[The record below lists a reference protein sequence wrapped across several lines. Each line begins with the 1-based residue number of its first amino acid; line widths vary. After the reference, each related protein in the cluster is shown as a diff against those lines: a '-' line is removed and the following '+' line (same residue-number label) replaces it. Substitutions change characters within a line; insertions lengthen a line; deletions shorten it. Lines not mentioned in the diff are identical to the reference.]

1 MHKIRKKI
9 EAIMKDEGRPRLSP
23 LRAVL
28 YALSLLYGIVIRLRT
43 AGYRIGLLK
52 TEHLPCKVISIGN
65 ITVGGTGKTPLTVL
79 VAELVQRLGYKT
91 AVISRGYRGTAEKS
105 GGIVSDGRSNLMDA
119 ETAGDEPYMMAQ
131 RLKQL
136 QVPVLVGRNRYEVG
150 RLALREFHPDVIILD
165 DAFQHL
171 KLARDINLV
180 LLDGKSPLGN
190 FHLLPR
196 GILREP
202 QSALKRAKAFILT
215 RLEPADADAIPHL
228 PANLEKIACDRP
240 VFRTAHIPYL
250 ADVFES
256 HGNDLN
262 ARIPSP
268 LHGLELLKGSKVFA
282 FSGIAK
288 NKDFQ
293 QTLEG
298 LLCNVKGFMEFPDHH
313 RYTDSDIQS
322 IVTAAFNAG
331 SEILVTTEKDHVRI
345 TQWIPLPMKLVVIG
359 VRPSFG
365 RDSDGFHAYIKD
377 RLARLEELPPAP

>member
-1 MHKIRKKI
+1 
-9 EAIMKDEGRPRLSP
+9 MKDEGRPRESP

-28 YALSLLYGIVIRLRT
+28 YVLSLLYSMVVRLRA
-43 AGYRIGLLK
+43 AGYRTGLFK
-52 TEHLPCKVISIGN
+52 AEQLPCRVISIGN
-65 ITVGGTGKTPLTVL
+65 IAVGGTGKTPLTVL

-91 AVISRGYRGTAEKS
+91 AVISRGYKGTAEKS

-131 RLKQL
+131 RLKQM

-150 RLALREFHPDVIILD
+150 RLAVREFHPDVIILD

-202 QSALKRAKAFILT
+202 QSALKRANAFILS
-215 RLEPADADAIPHL
+215 RLKPADVDAISHL

-240 VFRTAHIPYL
+240 VFRSSHIPYL
-250 ADVFES
+250 VNIFES

-262 ARIPSP
+262 AETLSPSY
-268 LHGLELLKGSKVFA
+268 GLELLKGSKVFA
-282 FSGIAK
+282 FSGIAN

-293 QTLEG
+293 QTIED

-313 RYTDSDIQS
+313 RYTDGDIQS
-322 IVTAAFNAG
+322 IVTTAINTG
-331 SEILVTTEKDHVRI
+331 SDILVTTEKDGVRI

-365 RDSDGFHAYIKD
+365 RDSNGFHDYIKD
-377 RLARLEELPPAP
+377 RLARLEEQPPTP